1 MTGRVLR
8 ISVQLLD
15 RQLVDRDDLMC
26 GKVDDVEIVVDGD
39 GNAHVA
45 ALLSGPGV
53 LAGRMGHRRFGA
65 WRERMESA
73 LESPGQ
79 RATRIP
85 MADVRRIDHA
95 VHLSVSRDR
104 LASMGT
110 ERWVR
115 DHVIGHLPAA
125 GQGGET

>member
-1 MTGRVLR
+1 MTGRLLR
-8 ISVQLLD
+8 LAVQLLD

-26 GKVDDVEIVVDGD
+26 GKVDDVEIVVTDDGA
-39 GNAHVA
+39 AHVA

-73 LESPGQ
+73 LESPGH
-79 RATRIP
+79 RSTRIP
-85 MADVRRIDHA
+85 MTDVRRIDDA
-95 VHLSVSRDR
+95 VHLSVPRDR

-115 DHVIGHLPAA
+115 DHVIGHLPA
-125 GQGGET
+125 GQGGEA